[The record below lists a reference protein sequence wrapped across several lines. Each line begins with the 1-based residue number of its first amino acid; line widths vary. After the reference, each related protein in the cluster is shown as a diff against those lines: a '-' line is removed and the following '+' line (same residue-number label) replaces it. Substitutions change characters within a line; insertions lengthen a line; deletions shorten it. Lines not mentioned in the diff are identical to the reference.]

1 MTQVNALVFKRLSKE
16 HRAWMTKSP
25 TRRRLSDAYRFPG
38 FRALE
43 PIKGVFG
50 DPRARVVTL
59 VRRSKKQPAARA
71 GEFTKAGTTESSEG
85 RAICLAAIPA
95 CIWTLR
101 FGASCVEA
109 AAR

>member
-1 MTQVNALVFKRLSKE
+1 MA
-16 HRAWMTKSP
+16 KSP
-25 TRRRLSDAYRFPG
+25 VRRRLSDTYRFSG

-59 VRRSKKQPAARA
+59 VRRSKKRPATRA
-71 GEFTKAGTTESSEG
+71 VEFTAVGTTESSEG
-85 RAICLAAIPA
+85 RGICLAATHA
-95 CIWTLR
+95 YFWTSR
-101 FGASCVEA
+101 FGASCVDA